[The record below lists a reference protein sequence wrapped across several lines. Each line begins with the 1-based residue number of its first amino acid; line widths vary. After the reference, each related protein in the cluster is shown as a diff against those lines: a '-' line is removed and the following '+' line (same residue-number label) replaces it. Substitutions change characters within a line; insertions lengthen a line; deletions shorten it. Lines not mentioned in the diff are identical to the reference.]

1 MGMIASWIGS
11 SWAGGIAV
19 FVVAAMEFSF
29 AAALMRAAA
38 HRLGG
43 REIARGAATA
53 ALMVTVA
60 TAWIYALLGAV
71 LGASRRPAGGAILFL
86 LGLYLAMRFGV
97 SRVAAD
103 GSGWNYD
110 GIMPAPRRG
119 RKRGGLALGRSAVG
133 IESIKAAVAWIG
145 VALADDPVVASVAL
159 GLAVVTA
166 AIAAMR
172 SHALTVLPP
181 SLLYGIALMVVIAH
195 GLAAT
200 TKVLAA
206 ALAW

>member
-1 MGMIASWIGS
+1 MGIIAIWMGS
-11 SWAGGIAV
+11 PWAGGIAV

-43 REIARGAATA
+43 RKIARGAAIS

-60 TAWIYALLGAV
+60 TGLLYALLAAV
-71 LGASRRPAGGAILFL
+71 LDEWRRPAGGAILLL
-86 LGLYLAMRFGV
+86 LGLYLAMRFGT
-97 SRVAAD
+97 SRLAAD
-103 GSGWNYD
+103 GGGWDYD
-110 GIMPAPRRG
+110 GIMPTPRKDRQ
-119 RKRGGLALGRSAVG
+119 RGGFALGRSAVG

-206 ALAW
+206 ALA